1 MVGVKVALY
10 RHDPQI
16 AGSIC
21 VNSPWRRNL
30 VDWLVK
36 GKQCEQCL
44 PIYLTACNMERQTV
58 EIRLHY
64 YYSRG
69 NIVAD
74 SGVSAVI
81 AESQRCDTA

>member
-1 MVGVKVALY
+1 
-10 RHDPQI
+10 
-16 AGSIC
+16 
-21 VNSPWRRNL
+21 
-30 VDWLVK
+30 
-36 GKQCEQCL
+36 
-44 PIYLTACNMERQTV
+44 MERQTV